1 MPQPVLT
8 KYKQGDL
15 GAEYPKDKPVG
26 EKLDMSIQANYETR
40 PNDFPKKQNKNK
52 VEASFT
58 KMANEKD
65 Y

>member
-1 MPQPVLT
+1 MPQPVMT

-15 GAEYPKDKPVG
+15 GADYPKDKPVG
-26 EKLDMSIQANYETR
+26 KEANIKGQIPSWEDR
-40 PNDFPKKQNKNK
+40 QDVFPKQNKNK
-52 VEASFT
+52 VEKSFM

>member
-15 GAEYPKDKPVG
+15 GADYPKDTPVG
-26 EKLDMSIQANYETR
+26 EKIDMSVHANFETR
-40 PNDFPKKQNKNK
+40 PNYFPKKKENK
-52 VEASFT
+52 VEASFN
-58 KMANEKD
+58 KMADEKD

>member
-15 GAEYPKDKPVG
+15 GADYPKDTPKG
-26 EKLDMSIQANYETR
+26 KEANIKGQIPSWGDR
-40 PNDFPKKQNKNK
+40 QDVFPKEKKNN
-52 VEASFT
+52 VQPSFN